1 MARGSCCLGA
11 FLFCGV
17 LAACGDAPSEHD
29 LGLALTGGHQET
41 PNTVGMGGVGGATA
55 STASSAVEGGTGGA
69 PASGGTSSP
78 GGIIAAGGTVGA
90 GGSIVAGGTVGAGGI
105 IATDG
110 AVGAGGIIATDGAVG
125 AGGII
130 ATDGAV
136 GAGGIIATG
145 GTEDQG
151 GRAGSGGAG
160 GTGSAPAQGGTT
172 GSTTTTPVDLTCNTD
187 DDCCVSVDTCR
198 AIAVLYSKIQG
209 LVYWPPATS
218 TSCLRCYTPTVEVS
232 CRNNQC
238 TGTVLGNYLSQGTA
252 HCGKIQSAG
261 TGGTTTQ
268 ANAASVAIPQT
279 PVSDSAPQLVFGC

>member
-90 GGSIVAGGTVGAGGI
+90 GGSIVAGGTVGAGGN